1 MKRKPVSSVTRF
13 PAEIVA
19 PHVPEELQAQL
30 TDYLD
35 RATTALER
43 DEQQRAKRE
52 HHDAVQRRVVELG
65 TWLALLLGY
74 STLVGYLS
82 SSVLVKSLI
91 DPAAIGDRG
100 AAFGAFWNAY
110 SATIPADLRGIIV
123 SLLSAQVVILLRVVS
138 LRSRSALGGVVFVGI
153 AALCLLGLAAAST
166 SGTAG
171 ILIAVPGFIGVF
183 AVIYEFLRFLRE
195 TLADTTNAAARP
207 HTLVRRTMV
216 WFHSLRDSLIPGGDA
231 RRVALFVAIPIVAV
245 LIVWAAASANS
256 HTGVLF
262 WMSRIS
268 QIAFLIWCVWAC
280 TATPAATR
288 IALWSLPGWGAIM
301 LTLFTYGPVAIVFA
315 LAVLTI
321 LFVNVFIAVLPE
333 RRVAARGVTS

>member
-1 MKRKPVSSVTRF
+1 MKRKPVSSVNRF
-13 PAEIVA
+13 PAETVA
-19 PHVPEELQAQL
+19 PHVPEDLQAQL
-30 TDYLD
+30 TDYLE
-35 RATTALER
+35 RATSALER
-43 DEQQRAKRE
+43 DEQERAKRDR
-52 HHDAVQRRVVELG
+52 HDAIQKRVVELG

-74 STLVGYLS
+74 SFLVGYLS

-110 SATIPADLRGIIV
+110 SATIPGDLRGIIV
-123 SLLSAQVVILLRVVS
+123 SLLSAQVVIVLRVVS
-138 LRSRSALGGVVFVGI
+138 LRSRSALGGVLFVGV

-166 SGTAG
+166 SGTGG
-171 ILIAVPGFIGVF
+171 ILIAVPGFIAVF
-183 AVIYEFLRFLRE
+183 AVISEFLRFLQE
-195 TLADTTNAAARP
+195 TLGDGTVPANASARP
-207 HTLVRRTMV
+207 QTIVHRTMT

-231 RRVALFVAIPIVAV
+231 RRMAVFVAVPIVAV
-245 LIVWAAASANS
+245 LLVWAAASTNS
-256 HTGVLF
+256 RTGVLF

-268 QIAFLIWCVWAC
+268 QISFLIWCVWAC

-288 IALWSLPGWGAIM
+288 IALWSLPGWGAII

-315 LAVLTI
+315 FAVLTI

-333 RRVAARGVTS
+333 RRSPRAL

>member
-1 MKRKPVSSVTRF
+1 
-13 PAEIVA
+13 
-19 PHVPEELQAQL
+19 
-30 TDYLD
+30 
-35 RATTALER
+35 
-43 DEQQRAKRE
+43 
-52 HHDAVQRRVVELG
+52 
-65 TWLALLLGY
+65 
-74 STLVGYLS
+74 
-82 SSVLVKSLI
+82 
-91 DPAAIGDRG
+91 
-100 AAFGAFWNAY
+100 
-110 SATIPADLRGIIV
+110 
-123 SLLSAQVVILLRVVS
+123 
-138 LRSRSALGGVVFVGI
+138 
-153 AALCLLGLAAAST
+153 
-166 SGTAG
+166 
-171 ILIAVPGFIGVF
+171 
-183 AVIYEFLRFLRE
+183 
-195 TLADTTNAAARP
+195 
-207 HTLVRRTMV
+207 
-216 WFHSLRDSLIPGGDA
+216 
-231 RRVALFVAIPIVAV
+231 VAIPIVAV